1 MRPTVRALVRQAP
14 LGLRLLDP
22 TTRTDE
28 PLSWVHSSDLV
39 DPSPFVAASTMLLT
53 TGSQFRADATQGD
66 YDAWVGRVVGAGVVA
81 LGFGAGVHRP
91 GTPVELV
98 LAASSR
104 GVPVVEVPWRTPFIA
119 VARWAA
125 DQLAEEARDRDRWTL
140 RAQRAVSVAAIGDGG
155 LDAVLRVLGEQ
166 LGGSVVLHGT
176 DAPAGAGRGDA
187 GVGGAGVVEAEVAR
201 LLRRGARA
209 GSTVTVD
216 DGVVSLQTLGRRDGL
231 RGVLAVRTPGEL
243 DTAARAVLTSVVAL
257 AEVTLER
264 DVARLRGQ
272 RELWRQVWSLLVAG
286 QVEVARSITR
296 SVGVGIAAGPVVVA
310 LAAPPRDS
318 PDRAAEAVE
327 RLAAGRP
334 DVFVALVDGTIAVLA
349 AESAVDLPALAAAHG
364 LRIGVSDVTDLDH
377 LAGAAAQA
385 ERALAVAT
393 STSSAEEAVVTWASL
408 AAGGL
413 VAALWS
419 EGAAEL
425 ASSRLAPVAAMP
437 DGEELL
443 ACCRTW
449 LEHNGAWDP
458 AARSLGL
465 HRHSLRA
472 RVAKVEA
479 ALGLPLDGF
488 AGRAELWALLQAAG
502 AGRPGAG
509 GPGAGGPGAG
519 GPGAG
524 GPGAGGPGAGG
535 PGGPGAGGGVGP
547 R

>member
-1 MRPTVRALVRQAP
+1 M
-14 LGLRLLDP
+14 RLLDP

-53 TGSQFRADATQGD
+53 TGSQFRTDATRDD

-91 GTPVELV
+91 DTPVELV
-98 LAASSR
+98 LAASAR

-176 DAPAGAGRGDA
+176 DAAADQGQGDQRQ
-187 GVGGAGVVEAEVAR
+187 VEAEVAR

-209 GSTVTVD
+209 GSTVTVP
-216 DGVVSLQTLGRRDGL
+216 GAVVSLQTLGRRDGL
-231 RGVLAVRTPGEL
+231 RGVLAVRTPAEL

-310 LAAPPRDS
+310 LATPPRDS
-318 PDRAAEAVE
+318 PDHATEAVE

-334 DVFVALVDGTIAVLA
+334 DVFVALVDGRIAVLA
-349 AESAVDLPALAAAHG
+349 AEGAVDLPALAVDHG

-393 STSSAEEAVVTWASL
+393 TSAEEAVVTWASL

-425 ASSRLAPVAAMP
+425 ASSRLAPVVALP
-437 DGEELL
+437 DGHELL

-458 AARSLGL
+458 AARRLGL

-472 RVAKVEA
+472 RVAKVES

-502 AGRPGAG
+502 AGPASGRRAQASAPGLADG
-509 GPGAGGPGAG
+509 GP
-519 GPGAG
+519 
-524 GPGAGGPGAGG
+524 
-535 PGGPGAGGGVGP
+535 
-547 R
+547 

>member
-53 TGSQFRADATQGD
+53 TGSQFGADATQDD

-91 GTPVELV
+91 DTPVELV
-98 LAASSR
+98 LAASAR

-166 LGGSVVLHGT
+166 LGGSVVLHGS
-176 DAPAGAGRGDA
+176 DAAADEGRVDQRQVDQGQ
-187 GVGGAGVVEAEVAR
+187 VEAEVAR

-209 GSTVTVD
+209 GSTVTVP
-216 DGVVSLQTLGRRDGL
+216 GAVVSLQTLGRRDGL
-231 RGVLAVRTPGEL
+231 RGVLAVRTPAEL

-318 PDRAAEAVE
+318 PDRATEAVE

-334 DVFVALVDGTIAVLA
+334 DVFVALVDGRIAVLA

-377 LAGAAAQA
+377 FAGAAAQA
-385 ERALAVAT
+385 ERALAVA
-393 STSSAEEAVVTWASL
+393 TSSAEEAVVTWASL

-425 ASSRLAPVAAMP
+425 ASSRLAPVVALP
-437 DGEELL
+437 DGDELL

-458 AARSLGL
+458 ASRRLGL

-472 RVAKVEA
+472 RVAKVESV
-479 ALGLPLDGF
+479 LGLPLDGF

-502 AGRPGAG
+502 T
-509 GPGAGGPGAG
+509 
-519 GPGAG
+519 
-524 GPGAGGPGAGG
+524 
-535 PGGPGAGGGVGP
+535 GGGTGP

>member
-1 MRPTVRALVRQAP
+1 VRPTVRALVRQAP

-28 PLSWVHSSDLV
+28 PLSWVHSSDLA
-39 DPSPFVAASTMLLT
+39 DPSPFVAESTMLLT
-53 TGSQFRADATQGD
+53 TGSQFRRDAEQGD

-91 GTPVELV
+91 DTPVELV
-98 LAASSR
+98 LAASAR

-155 LDAVLRVLGEQ
+155 LDAVLRVLAEQ

-176 DAPAGAGRGDA
+176 DAPVGPSGPVGPGA
-187 GVGGAGVVEAEVAR
+187 VEAEVAR

-209 GSTVTVD
+209 GSTVALPD
-216 DGVVSLQTLGRRDGL
+216 AVVSLQTLGRRDGL
-231 RGVLAVRTPGEL
+231 RGVLAVHTAGEL
-243 DTAARAVLTSVVAL
+243 DAAARAVLTSVVAL

-286 QVEVARSITR
+286 QVEVARAITR
-296 SVGVGIAAGPVVVA
+296 SVGVGIAEGPVVVA
-310 LAAPPRDS
+310 LAAPPHDS
-318 PDRAAEAVE
+318 PDRATEAVE
-327 RLAAGRP
+327 RLAAGRA
-334 DVFVALVDGTIAVLA
+334 DVFVALVDGRLAVLA
-349 AESAVDLPALAAAHG
+349 ADGAVDLVALAAAHG
-364 LRIGVSDVTDLDH
+364 LRIGVSDVADLDH

-385 ERALAVAT
+385 ERALSVALAALAAPGA
-393 STSSAEEAVVTWASL
+393 AEEAVVTWASL

-425 ASSRLAPVAAMP
+425 ASSRLAPVVALP
-437 DGEELL
+437 DGDELL
-443 ACCRTW
+443 TCCRTW

-458 AARSLGL
+458 AARRLGL

-479 ALGLPLDGF
+479 VLGLPLDGF
-488 AGRAELWALLQAAG
+488 AGRAELWALLQAS
-502 AGRPGAG
+502 
-509 GPGAGGPGAG
+509 
-519 GPGAG
+519 
-524 GPGAGGPGAGG
+524 
-535 PGGPGAGGGVGP
+535 GAGGGAGLADGGA
-547 R
+547 

>member
-1 MRPTVRALVRQAP
+1 VRPTVRALVRQAP

-28 PLSWVHSSDLV
+28 PLSWVHSSDLA

-53 TGSQFRADATQGD
+53 TGSQFGADATQGD
-66 YDAWVGRVVGAGVVA
+66 YDAWVGRLVGAGVVA

-91 GTPVELV
+91 QTPVELV
-98 LAASSR
+98 LAASAR

-125 DQLAEEARDRDRWTL
+125 DQLAEEARERDRWTL

-176 DAPAGAGRGDA
+176 DASVGASGEAPGP
-187 GVGGAGVVEAEVAR
+187 GPVEAEVAR

-209 GSTVTVD
+209 GSTVAVG

-286 QVEVARSITR
+286 QVEVARAITR

-318 PDRAAEAVE
+318 PDRATEAVE
-327 RLAAGRP
+327 QLAAGRP

-349 AESAVDLPALAAAHG
+349 AEGAVDLSALAGAHG
-364 LRIGVSDVTDLDH
+364 LRIGVSDVTDLEH
-377 LAGAAAQA
+377 LSGAAAQA
-385 ERALAVAT
+385 GRALVVAT

-425 ASSRLAPVAAMP
+425 ASSRLAPVLALP
-437 DGEELL
+437 DGDELL

-488 AGRAELWALLQAAG
+488 AGRAELWALLQAS
-502 AGRPGAG
+502 G
-509 GPGAGGPGAG
+509 G
-519 GPGAG
+519 
-524 GPGAGGPGAGG
+524 
-535 PGGPGAGGGVGP
+535 GGGVAS

>member
-1 MRPTVRALVRQAP
+1 
-14 LGLRLLDP
+14 
-22 TTRTDE
+22 
-28 PLSWVHSSDLV
+28 
-39 DPSPFVAASTMLLT
+39 
-53 TGSQFRADATQGD
+53 
-66 YDAWVGRVVGAGVVA
+66 
-81 LGFGAGVHRP
+81 
-91 GTPVELV
+91 
-98 LAASSR
+98 
-104 GVPVVEVPWRTPFIA
+104 
-119 VARWAA
+119 
-125 DQLAEEARDRDRWTL
+125 
-140 RAQRAVSVAAIGDGG
+140 
-155 LDAVLRVLGEQ
+155 
-166 LGGSVVLHGT
+166 
-176 DAPAGAGRGDA
+176 
-187 GVGGAGVVEAEVAR
+187 
-201 LLRRGARA
+201 
-209 GSTVTVD
+209 
-216 DGVVSLQTLGRRDGL
+216 
-231 RGVLAVRTPGEL
+231 
-243 DTAARAVLTSVVAL
+243 VVAL

-318 PDRAAEAVE
+318 PDRATEAVE

-334 DVFVALVDGTIAVLA
+334 DVFVALVDGRIAVLA
-349 AESAVDLPALAAAHG
+349 AESAVDLPALAAAHR

-385 ERALAVAT
+385 GRALAVAT
-393 STSSAEEAVVTWASL
+393 SSAEESVVTWASL

-419 EGAAEL
+419 DGAAEL
-425 ASSRLAPVAAMP
+425 ASSRLAPVAALP
-437 DGEELL
+437 DGDELL

-472 RVAKVEA
+472 RVSKVES

-502 AGRPGAG
+502 AGDGTGLR
-509 GPGAGGPGAG
+509 
-519 GPGAG
+519 
-524 GPGAGGPGAGG
+524 
-535 PGGPGAGGGVGP
+535 
-547 R
+547 

>member
-53 TGSQFRADATQGD
+53 TGSQFGTDASQGD

-81 LGFGAGVHRP
+81 LGFGAGVHRAD
-91 GTPVELV
+91 TPVELV
-98 LAASSR
+98 LAASAL

-155 LDAVLRVLGEQ
+155 LGAVLRVLGEQ

-176 DAPAGAGRGDA
+176 DAAADDGQVDRGQ
-187 GVGGAGVVEAEVAR
+187 VEAEVAR

-209 GSTVTVD
+209 GSTVTVP
-216 DGVVSLQTLGRRDGL
+216 GAVVSLQTLGRLDGL
-231 RGVLAVRTPGEL
+231 RGVLAVRTPAEL

-334 DVFVALVDGTIAVLA
+334 DVFVALVDGRIAVLA
-349 AESAVDLPALAAAHG
+349 AERAVDLPELAAAHG

-377 LAGAAAQA
+377 LGGAAAQA

-425 ASSRLAPVAAMP
+425 ASSRLAPVLALPAG
-437 DGEELL
+437 DELL

-502 AGRPGAG
+502 AGTDGRVRPDVAG
-509 GPGAGGPGAG
+509 GAS
-519 GPGAG
+519 
-524 GPGAGGPGAGG
+524 
-535 PGGPGAGGGVGP
+535 GP

>member
-53 TGSQFRADATQGD
+53 TGSQFRTDATQDD

-91 GTPVELV
+91 DTPVELV
-98 LAASSR
+98 LAASAR

-155 LDAVLRVLGEQ
+155 LDAVLRVLGDQ

-176 DAPAGAGRGDA
+176 DAASDHGQVDQRQ
-187 GVGGAGVVEAEVAR
+187 VEAEVAR

-209 GSTVTVD
+209 GSTVTVP
-216 DGVVSLQTLGRRDGL
+216 GAVVSLQTLGRRDGL
-231 RGVLAVRTPGEL
+231 RGVLAVRTPAEL
-243 DTAARAVLTSVVAL
+243 DPAARAVLTSVVAL

-296 SVGVGIAAGPVVVA
+296 SVGVGIAAGPAVVA

-318 PDRAAEAVE
+318 PDHATEAVE

-334 DVFVALVDGTIAVLA
+334 DVFVALVDGRIAVLA
-349 AESAVDLPALAAAHG
+349 AEGAVDLPALAAAHG

-385 ERALAVAT
+385 ERSLAVA
-393 STSSAEEAVVTWASL
+393 TSSAEEAVVTWASL

-425 ASSRLAPVAAMP
+425 ASSRLAPVAALP
-437 DGEELL
+437 DGDELL

-458 AARSLGL
+458 AARRLGL

-472 RVAKVEA
+472 RVAKVES
-479 ALGLPLDGF
+479 ALQLPLDGF
-488 AGRAELWALLQAAG
+488 AGRAELWALLQAAAAG
-502 AGRPGAG
+502 AGVGA
-509 GPGAGGPGAG
+509 
-519 GPGAG
+519 
-524 GPGAGGPGAGG
+524 
-535 PGGPGAGGGVGP
+535 PGAGGGAGP

>member
-39 DPSPFVAASTMLLT
+39 DPSPFVASSTMLLT
-53 TGSQFRADATQGD
+53 TGSQFGADASQGD

-91 GTPVELV
+91 QTPVELV
-98 LAASSR
+98 LAASAH

-125 DQLAEEARDRDRWTL
+125 DQLAEEARERDRWTL

-155 LDAVLRVLGEQ
+155 LGAVLRVLGEQ

-176 DAPAGAGRGDA
+176 EVSVGQEASVGSGVPLGSDAAVDRGP
-187 GVGGAGVVEAEVAR
+187 VEAEVAR
-201 LLRRGARA
+201 LVRRGARA
-209 GSTVTVD
+209 GSTVTVP
-216 DGVVSLQTLGRRDGL
+216 GAVVSLQTLGRRDGL

-286 QVEVARSITR
+286 QVEVARAITR

-318 PDRAAEAVE
+318 PDRATEAVE

-334 DVFVALVDGTIAVLA
+334 DVFVALVDGRLAVLA
-349 AESAVDLPALAAAHG
+349 GDGAVDLVALAAAHG

-385 ERALAVAT
+385 GRALAVAT
-393 STSSAEEAVVTWASL
+393 SSGSAAPQAAEEAVVTWASL

-425 ASSRLAPVAAMP
+425 ASARLGPVLALP
-437 DGEELL
+437 DGDELL
-443 ACCRTW
+443 ACCRRW

-472 RVAKVEA
+472 RVDKVEA

-502 AGRPGAG
+502 AGAGAG
-509 GPGAGGPGAG
+509 GTVAGGDS
-519 GPGAG
+519 
-524 GPGAGGPGAGG
+524 
-535 PGGPGAGGGVGP
+535 GP

>member
-1 MRPTVRALVRQAP
+1 VRPTVRALVRQAP

-53 TGSQFRADATQGD
+53 TGSQFRTDATQDD

-81 LGFGAGVHRP
+81 LGFGAGVHRTD
-91 GTPVELV
+91 TPVELV
-98 LAASSR
+98 LAASAR

-140 RAQRAVSVAAIGDGG
+140 RAQRAVSVAAIGDGA

-176 DAPAGAGRGDA
+176 DAASDQGQVDQGQGDQRQ
-187 GVGGAGVVEAEVAR
+187 VEAEVAR

-209 GSTVTVD
+209 GSTVTVP
-216 DGVVSLQTLGRRDGL
+216 GAVVSLQTLGRRDGL
-231 RGVLAVRTPGEL
+231 RGVLAVRTPAEL
-243 DTAARAVLTSVVAL
+243 DPAARAVLTSVVAL

-310 LAAPPRDS
+310 LAAPPREA
-318 PDRAAEAVE
+318 PDRATEAVE

-334 DVFVALVDGTIAVLA
+334 DVFVALVDGRIAVLA
-349 AESAVDLPALAAAHG
+349 AEGAVDLPALAAAHG

-385 ERALAVAT
+385 ERSLAVA
-393 STSSAEEAVVTWASL
+393 TSSAEEAVVTWASL

-425 ASSRLAPVAAMP
+425 ASSRLAPVAALP
-437 DGEELL
+437 DGDELL

-458 AARSLGL
+458 AARRLGL

-472 RVAKVEA
+472 RVAKVES

-502 AGRPGAG
+502 AGG
-509 GPGAGGPGAG
+509 GT
-519 GPGAG
+519 
-524 GPGAGGPGAGG
+524 
-535 PGGPGAGGGVGP
+535 GP

>member
-1 MRPTVRALVRQAP
+1 MRPTVRALVRQAE

-28 PLSWVHSSDLV
+28 PLSWVHGSDLA
-39 DPSPFVAASTMLLT
+39 DPSPFVAESTMLLT
-53 TGSQFRADATQGD
+53 TGSQFAPDATQGD

-91 GTPVELV
+91 DTPVELV
-98 LAASSR
+98 LAASAR

-119 VARWAA
+119 VVRWAA

-166 LGGSVVLHGT
+166 LGGSVVLHAT
-176 DAPAGAGRGDA
+176 DAPHGPGP
-187 GVGGAGVVEAEVAR
+187 VEAEVDR

-209 GSTVTVD
+209 GSTVTLSD
-216 DGVVSLQTLGRRDGL
+216 AVVSLQTLGRRDGL
-231 RGVLAVRTPGEL
+231 RGVLAVRTPAEL

-286 QVEVARSITR
+286 QVEVARAITR

-318 PDRAAEAVE
+318 PDRATEAVE

-334 DVFVALVDGTIAVLA
+334 DVFVALVGGAIAVLA
-349 AESAVDLPALAAAHG
+349 AEGAVDLSALASAHG
-364 LRIGVSDVTDLDH
+364 LRIGVSDVADLDH

-385 ERALAVAT
+385 ERALAVA
-393 STSSAEEAVVTWASL
+393 TSSAEEAVVTWASL

-425 ASSRLAPVAAMP
+425 ASSRLAPVVALP
-437 DGEELL
+437 DGDELL

-449 LEHNGAWDP
+449 LENNGAWDP
-458 AARSLGL
+458 AARRLGL

-472 RVAKVEA
+472 RVTKVEA
-479 ALGLPLDGF
+479 VLGLPLDGF

-502 AGRPGAG
+502 AGAG
-509 GPGAGGPGAG
+509 T
-519 GPGAG
+519 
-524 GPGAGGPGAGG
+524 
-535 PGGPGAGGGVGP
+535 GP

>member
-14 LGLRLLDP
+14 LDLRLLDP

-53 TGSQFRADATQGD
+53 TGSQFGADATRDD
-66 YDAWVGRVVGAGVVA
+66 YDAWVGRLVGAGVVA

-91 GTPVELV
+91 DTPVELV
-98 LAASSR
+98 LAASAL

-166 LGGSVVLHGT
+166 LDGSVVLHGT
-176 DAPAGAGRGDA
+176 DMSVGSDAAIGADEAIGP
-187 GVGGAGVVEAEVAR
+187 VEAEVAR
-201 LLRRGARA
+201 LFRRGARA

-231 RGVLAVRTPGEL
+231 RGVLAVRTPAEL

-310 LAAPPRDS
+310 LAAPPFDS
-318 PDRAAEAVE
+318 PDRATEAVE

-334 DVFVALVDGTIAVLA
+334 DVFVALVDGRIAVLA
-349 AESAVDLPALAAAHG
+349 AEGAVDLAALAAAHG
-364 LRIGVSDVTDLDH
+364 LRIGVSDVADLDH

-385 ERALAVAT
+385 ERALAVA
-393 STSSAEEAVVTWASL
+393 TSSAEEAVVTWASL

-425 ASSRLAPVAAMP
+425 ASSRLAPVVALP
-437 DGEELL
+437 DGDELL

-458 AARSLGL
+458 AARRLGL

-472 RVAKVEA
+472 RVAKVESV
-479 ALGLPLDGF
+479 LGLPLDGF

-502 AGRPGAG
+502 AG
-509 GPGAGGPGAG
+509 
-519 GPGAG
+519 
-524 GPGAGGPGAGG
+524 
-535 PGGPGAGGGVGP
+535 GGVGRRAREAAP
-547 R
+547 GLADGGP

>member
-1 MRPTVRALVRQAP
+1 VRPTVRALVRQAP

-39 DPSPFVAASTMLLT
+39 DPSPFVADSTMLLT
-53 TGSQFRADATQGD
+53 TGSQFGVDATQHD

-91 GTPVELV
+91 DTPVELV

-166 LGGSVVLHGT
+166 LGGAVVLHGT
-176 DAPAGAGRGDA
+176 DAAADQGPVDPGP
-187 GVGGAGVVEAEVAR
+187 VEAEVAR

-209 GSTVTVD
+209 GSTVTVP
-216 DGVVSLQTLGRRDGL
+216 GAVVSLQTLGRRDGL

-272 RELWRQVWSLLVAG
+272 RELWRQVWSLLVTG
-286 QVEVARSITR
+286 QVDVARAITR

-318 PDRAAEAVE
+318 PDRATEAVE

-334 DVFVALVDGTIAVLA
+334 DVFVALVDGSIAVLA
-349 AESAVDLPALAAAHG
+349 GEGTVDLSSLASAHG
-364 LRIGVSDVTDLDH
+364 LRIGVSDVADLHH

-393 STSSAEEAVVTWASL
+393 SSTEEAVVTWSSL

-425 ASSRLAPVAAMP
+425 ASSRLAPVAALP
-437 DGEELL
+437 DGDELL

-458 AARSLGL
+458 AARRLGL
-465 HRHSLRA
+465 HRHSLRS

-488 AGRAELWALLQAAG
+488 AGRAELWALLQASG
-502 AGRPGAG
+502 AGVGAG
-509 GPGAGGPGAG
+509 
-519 GPGAG
+519 
-524 GPGAGGPGAGG
+524 
-535 PGGPGAGGGVGP
+535 P

>member
-1 MRPTVRALVRQAP
+1 VRPTVRALVRQAP

-28 PLSWVHSSDLV
+28 PLSWVHSSDLA
-39 DPSPFVAASTMLLT
+39 DPSPFVADSTMLLT
-53 TGSQFRADATQGD
+53 TGSQFGADATQDD

-91 GTPVELV
+91 DTPVELV
-98 LAASSR
+98 LAASAR

-125 DQLAEEARDRDRWTL
+125 DQLAEEARERDRWTL

-155 LDAVLRVLGEQ
+155 LDAVLRVLAEQ

-176 DAPAGAGRGDA
+176 DAAADQGPGDQRR
-187 GVGGAGVVEAEVAR
+187 VDQRQVEAEVAR

-209 GSTVTVD
+209 GSTVTVP
-216 DGVVSLQTLGRRDGL
+216 GAVVSLQTLGRRDGL
-231 RGVLAVRTPGEL
+231 RGVLAVRTPSEL

-286 QVEVARSITR
+286 QVEVARAITR
-296 SVGVGIAAGPVVVA
+296 SVGVGIEAGEVVVA
-310 LAAPPRDS
+310 LAAPPRDPS
-318 PDRAAEAVE
+318 DRAAEAVE

-334 DVFVALVDGTIAVLA
+334 DVFVALVDGRIAVLA
-349 AESAVDLPALAAAHG
+349 VEGAVDLAALAAAHG
-364 LRIGVSDVTDLDH
+364 LRIGVSDATDLDH
-377 LAGAAAQA
+377 LAGAVAQA

-393 STSSAEEAVVTWASL
+393 SSAEEALVTWASL

-425 ASSRLAPVAAMP
+425 ASSRLAPVVALP
-437 DGEELL
+437 DGDELL

-458 AARSLGL
+458 AARRLGL

-479 ALGLPLDGF
+479 VLGLPLDGF

-502 AGRPGAG
+502 AGG
-509 GPGAGGPGAG
+509 GT
-519 GPGAG
+519 
-524 GPGAGGPGAGG
+524 
-535 PGGPGAGGGVGP
+535 GP

>member
-1 MRPTVRALVRQAP
+1 VRPTVRALVRQAP

-39 DPSPFVAASTMLLT
+39 DPSPFVAESTMLLT
-53 TGSQFRADATQGD
+53 TGSQFRPDAEQDD

-91 GTPVELV
+91 DTPVELV
-98 LAASSR
+98 LATSAR

-125 DQLAEEARDRDRWTL
+125 DQLAEEARERDRWTL

-155 LDAVLRVLGEQ
+155 LDAVLRVLAEQ

-176 DAPAGAGRGDA
+176 DAPVGAGP
-187 GVGGAGVVEAEVAR
+187 VEAEVAR

-209 GSTVTVD
+209 GSTVAVGG
-216 DGVVSLQTLGRRDGL
+216 GVVSLQTLGRRDGL
-231 RGVLAVRTPGEL
+231 RGVLAVHTSGEL
-243 DTAARAVLTSVVAL
+243 DAAARAVLTSVVAL

-286 QVEVARSITR
+286 QVEVARAITR
-296 SVGVGIAAGPVVVA
+296 SVGVGIAEGPVVVA
-310 LAAPPRDS
+310 LAAPPHDS
-318 PDRAAEAVE
+318 PDRATEAVE
-327 RLAAGRP
+327 RLAAGRA
-334 DVFVALVDGTIAVLA
+334 DVFVALVDGRLAVLA
-349 AESAVDLPALAAAHG
+349 VDGAVDLPALADAHG
-364 LRIGVSDVTDLDH
+364 LRIGVSDVADLDH

-385 ERALAVAT
+385 ERALSVALAAPGA
-393 STSSAEEAVVTWASL
+393 AEEAVVTWASL

-425 ASSRLAPVAAMP
+425 ASSRLAPVVALP
-437 DGEELL
+437 DGDELL
-443 ACCRTW
+443 VCCRTW

-458 AARSLGL
+458 AARRLGL

-472 RVAKVEA
+472 RIAKVEA

-488 AGRAELWALLQAAG
+488 AGRAELWALLQAS
-502 AGRPGAG
+502 
-509 GPGAGGPGAG
+509 
-519 GPGAG
+519 
-524 GPGAGGPGAGG
+524 
-535 PGGPGAGGGVGP
+535 GAGGGGGP